1 MADLDPKVSARK
13 TSPLLRRSDRVAL
26 SVPIQ
31 VQGTDEEGNAFDE
44 RTQTLVISRY
54 GALIILPRP
63 LAPGRQLSVRCL
75 GTGRESPAVVVEQVE
90 GQQKGHLYGI
100 ELLTPEANIW
110 EIHFP
115 PITESEMAA
124 GRMLLECSRCSTSEL
139 VYLNLGE
146 IEIFQKNKCVSR
158 ICEPCKAVT
167 VWNQA
172 ALKKLQV
179 EAAQISVD
187 PMSGEIAPPQSAH
200 TEDERNDPRISLSID
215 GCVRT
220 PHYGEDIVQT
230 ENVSE
235 SGARFKS
242 RLHYTGGS
250 NVGVAIPFI
259 PGGANV
265 FVQAR
270 ITWAHSTQDEGITIY
285 GLSYSHSA
293 RRARRL
299 KPRHKIT
306 IGFIGTG
313 IRSLG
318 IILDLSMRGALV
330 KCTEEFKPGD
340 VVKLGIEM
348 AHETIRIAA
357 IARRVVP
364 SVGTGFEFT
373 QMGRNDRALLRRL
386 IMRIEKSLAT

>member
-1 MADLDPKVSARK
+1 MGETDSTVVARK

-31 VQGTDEEGNAFDE
+31 VRGTDAQGNSFDE
-44 RTQTLVISRY
+44 RTQTLVISRF
-54 GALIILPRP
+54 GALIILPRS
-63 LAPGRQLSVRCL
+63 LTPGQQLSLRCL

-90 GQQKGHLYGI
+90 GQQQGCLYGV
-100 ELLTPEANIW
+100 ELLTPDANVW

-124 GRMLLECSRCSTSEL
+124 GRMLLECSRCNTSEL

-146 IEIFQKNKCVSR
+146 IESFQKTKRVSR
-158 ICEPCKAVT
+158 ICEPCNAVT
-167 VWNQA
+167 VWGQA

-179 EAAQISVD
+179 ETARMSVD
-187 PMSGEIAPPQSAH
+187 PMSGEIAPPQTTH
-200 TEDERNDPRISLSID
+200 VVDEHNDPRIALSID

-220 PHYGEDIVQT
+220 PIYGEDIVQT

-242 RLHYTGGS
+242 RLQYEGGS
-250 NVGVAIPFI
+250 NVGVSIPYI
-259 PGGANV
+259 AGGANV

-270 ITWAHSTQDEGITIY
+270 ITWAHSTQEEGVTMY

-299 KPRHKIT
+299 RPRQKIS
-306 IGFIGTG
+306 IGFVGSG
-313 IRSLG
+313 IRSVG
-318 IILDLSMRGALV
+318 TILDLSMRGALI
-330 KCTEEFKPGD
+330 KCVEEFKPGD

-357 IARRVVP
+357 LARRNIP
-364 SVGTGFEFT
+364 GVGTGFEFT

-386 IMRIEKSLAT
+386 IIRIEKSLAT

>member
-1 MADLDPKVSARK
+1 MAEPETKLSARK
-13 TSPLLRRSDRVAL
+13 TSPLMRRSDRVAL

-31 VQGTDEEGNAFDE
+31 VQGTDTEGNTFDE

-54 GALIILPRP
+54 GALILLPRT
-63 LAPGRQLSVRCL
+63 LAPGQQISVRCV

-90 GQQKGHLYGI
+90 GKQKGNLYGV
-100 ELLTPEANIW
+100 ELISPDANIW

-146 IEIFQKNKCVSR
+146 IEIFQKNKGVSR
-158 ICEPCKAVT
+158 ICEPCNGVT

-172 ALKKLQV
+172 ALKKLQA
-179 EAAQISVD
+179 EPAQVSVD
-187 PMSGEIAPPQSAH
+187 PMSGEIAPPPGH
-200 TEDERNDPRISLSID
+200 TEDERNEPRIAISID
-215 GCVRT
+215 SCVRT
-220 PHYGEDIVQT
+220 SHYGEDVVQT

-242 RLHYTGGS
+242 RLHYEGGS
-250 NVGVAIPFI
+250 NVGVAIPYVR
-259 PGGANV
+259 GGANV

-270 ITWAHSTQDEGITIY
+270 ITWARHTEDEGITMY
-285 GLSYSHSA
+285 GLSYSHAA

-299 KPRHKIT
+299 RPRQKIA
-306 IGFIGTG
+306 IGFIGSG
-313 IRSLG
+313 VRSAG

-340 VVKLGIEM
+340 MVKLGIEM

-357 IARRVVP
+357 AARRTIP
-364 SVGTGFEFT
+364 GVGTGFEFI

-386 IMRIEKSLAT
+386 IIRIEKSLGA

>member
-1 MADLDPKVSARK
+1 MADSDPKLATRK
-13 TSPLLRRSDRVAL
+13 MSPLLRRSDRVAL

-31 VQGTDEEGNAFDE
+31 VQGTDAEGKPFDE

-63 LAPGRQLSVRCL
+63 LAPGQQLSVRCL
-75 GTGRESPAVVVEQVE
+75 GTDRVSPAVVVEQVE
-90 GQQKGHLYGI
+90 GQHKGTLYGV
-100 ELLTPEANIW
+100 ELLSPDANVW

-124 GRMLLECSRCSTSEL
+124 GRMLLECSRCNASEL

-158 ICEPCKAVT
+158 ICEPCNAVT

-179 EAAQISVD
+179 EPPQVSVD
-187 PMSGEIAPPQSAH
+187 PMSGEIAPPQVAH
-200 TEDERNDPRISLSID
+200 TEDERNDPRIALSID

-220 PHYGEDIVQT
+220 PQYGEDIVQT

-242 RLHYTGGS
+242 RFHYAGGT
-250 NVGVAIPFI
+250 NVGVAIPYI

-270 ITWAHSTQDEGITIY
+270 ITWAHSTQDEGVTMY

-299 KPRHKIT
+299 KPRNKIT
-306 IGFIGTG
+306 IGFIGSG
-313 IRSLG
+313 VRSLG

-340 VVKLGIEM
+340 VVKMGIEM

-357 IARRVVP
+357 TARRNIP
-364 SVGTGFEFT
+364 GVGTGFEFT
-373 QMGRNDRALLRRL
+373 QMGRNDRSLLRRL